1 MAPYA
6 PLPLAFLGM
15 PGGAEWIVILIV
27 ALLLFGRRLPEV
39 MRSMGRGVVEFK
51 KGIKGIEDDVE
62 VETTTRPR
70 SKIQPPAEA
79 SATAEKDE
87 S

>member
-1 MAPYA
+1 MVPF
-6 PLPLAFLGM
+6 PPPVLAFLGL
-15 PGGAEWIVILIV
+15 PGGTEWIVILIV

-62 VETTTRPR
+62 IESAPRPR

-79 SATAEKDE
+79 PASAEKDE